1 MTAITARS
9 LTAAL
14 LLAATACAPNEGPAY
29 QTGQRE
35 PISLRDDDDLCGQS
49 LVQNFLGL
57 RANEALRGEIAARS
71 EAKSIRWI
79 EPGMPVTMD
88 LRADR
93 LNGELD
99 QDGVILSL
107 RCG

>member
-1 MTAITARS
+1 MTGIASRLIVAG
-9 LTAAL
+9 LAAL
-14 LLAATACAPNEGPAY
+14 AAACAPSEGPAY

-57 RANEALRGEIAARS
+57 RANDALRAEIATRS
-71 EAKSIRWI
+71 EARSIRWI
-79 EPGMPVTMD
+79 EPGMAVTMD
-88 LRADR
+88 FRADR